1 MVPYLTKGLK
11 YEWMKN
17 KNLSF
22 NLSVY
27 LIGSEILLAAI
38 IIVVGYWFARN
49 LILESLF
56 HKLQYHTQEVIG
68 PLNNSL
74 NESKWL
80 IDNFDREFDA
90 VKVLE
95 NPEKYSKLIFRIKP
109 SIVGLRFVTFDEKD
123 STKFKSD
130 HLFYRK
136 DDLINSDN
144 EGFYKEYDKVAEW
157 MNRMSRTTKP
167 EWSSPLYS
175 VKSANGEF
183 NQIFVYVKPIQGTYG
198 GTITRAVIFCAISL
212 ENRLK
217 TFRELNL
224 YQSGTLLLISDKGQ
238 VIYPPENM
246 ESGVGP
252 DILSQFSKK
261 GIDLN
266 KVFSK
271 SEEGTAIVY
280 PDFLKNKRS
289 IALYWPVNSVN
300 WVAIAVLPQSEYLF
314 GLNRIL
320 FFSIL
325 LILFIGSLS
334 AAIAVYFSMKLVTPI
349 TALANA
355 SRKIIEEEGV
365 QGTDWINEVE
375 ALSKSIEIMKRK
387 LKNYE
392 TDRLKAEMNNEEMDR
407 ELKLARDI
415 EMGIVPT
422 KFPLFPGR
430 SDFDCYG
437 KLIPAKIVGGDLFD
451 FFLLDD
457 NNLFISICDTL
468 GKGIPAAMF
477 AVATRTLIRS
487 IANPITRIG
496 KMMELLNDELSIGQE
511 SDMFVTVMMGR
522 LNLTNGELA
531 YCNAGHPRPFILRND
546 HQIEELESTHGFPIG
561 VRRKQKFVESVIV
574 ISPGESMIAYT
585 DGITEEVDRFGNF
598 FGKERLLSI
607 VQSQNSATP
616 EKIVKEVLKALDK
629 FRGKAEIYDDTTML
643 AVKYI
648 GKV

>member
-1 MVPYLTKGLK
+1 
-11 YEWMKN
+11 MKN
-17 KNLSF
+17 RNLSF
-22 NLSVY
+22 NLSLY
-27 LIGSEILLAAI
+27 LIGSEILLAGI

-49 LILESLF
+49 LIFESLF
-56 HKLQYHTQEVIG
+56 HKLQYHTQEIIS
-68 PLNNSL
+68 PINSSI

-80 IDNFDREFDA
+80 IDNFDSEFDA
-90 VKVLE
+90 NDVLE
-95 NPEKYSKLIFRIKP
+95 NPETYSEMVFRINP
-109 SIVGLRFVTFDEKD
+109 SIVGLRFVTFDEND
-123 STKFKSD
+123 SSKFQSD
-130 HLFYRK
+130 QFFYRSGE
-136 DDLINSDN
+136 LISSDKK
-144 EGFYKEYDKVAEW
+144 GFYQEYDKAAEW
-157 MNRMSRTTKP
+157 MNENCRTTKP
-167 EWSSPLYS
+167 EWSSPLHS
-175 VKSANGEF
+175 VKSSKSEHQ
-183 NQIFVYVKPIQGTYG
+183 QIFIYVKPIQLTSEGKTK
-198 GTITRAVIFCAISL
+198 RAVIYCAISL
-212 ENRLK
+212 DNQLK
-217 TFRELNL
+217 SFRELNL
-224 YQSGTLLLISDKGQ
+224 YQSGMLLLISDKGQ
-238 VIYPPENM
+238 VIYPHENR
-246 ESGVGP
+246 EGGVGL

-261 GIDLN
+261 GIDIN
-266 KVFSK
+266 KVLSK
-271 SEEGTAIVY
+271 GEEGTTIVY

-289 IALYWPVNSVN
+289 LALYWPVSQIN
-300 WVAIAVLPQSEYLF
+300 WLAIAVLPESEYLY

-320 FFSIL
+320 LFSIL

-334 AAIAVYFSMKLVTPI
+334 AAVAVYFSMRLVSPI
-349 TALANA
+349 TLLANA
-355 SRKIIEEEGV
+355 SRKIIEDEGD

-375 ALSKSIEIMKRK
+375 ALSQSIEIMKRK
-387 LKNYE
+387 LKSYE
-392 TDRLKAEMNNEEMDR
+392 SDRLKTELNNEEMDR

-430 SDFDCYG
+430 RDFDCYG

-457 NNLFISICDTL
+457 NHLFVSICDTL

-487 IANPITRIG
+487 IANPITRMG

-561 VRRKQKFVESVIV
+561 VRKKQKFVESF
-574 ISPGESMIAYT
+574 ISIASGESLIAYT
-585 DGITEEVDRFGNF
+585 DGITEEVDKFGNF
-598 FGKERLLSI
+598 FSKERLLSI

-629 FRGKAEIYDDTTML
+629 FRGKAEIYDDTTIL

>member
-1 MVPYLTKGLK
+1 
-11 YEWMKN
+11 MKN

-27 LIGSEILLAAI
+27 LIGSEIILAGI

-68 PLNNSL
+68 PINSSL

-80 IDNFDREFDA
+80 IDNFDSEFDA
-90 VKVLE
+90 NGVLE
-95 NPEKYSKLIFRIKP
+95 NPETYSEMVFRIKP
-109 SIVGLRFVTFDEKD
+109 SIVGLRFVTFDEND

-130 HLFYRK
+130 HLFYRHG
-136 DDLINSDN
+136 DLINSDN
-144 EGFYKEYDKVAEW
+144 EGFNREYVKAADW
-157 MNRMSRTTKP
+157 MNEVRRTTKP
-167 EWSSPLYS
+167 IWSSPLYS
-175 VKSANGEF
+175 VKTANGESK
-183 NQIFVYVKPIQGTYG
+183 QIFIYVKPVQLTSG
-198 GTITRAVIFCAISL
+198 GKITKAVIYCAISL

-217 TFRELNL
+217 TFHELNL

-238 VIYPPENM
+238 VIYPPENR
-246 ESGVGP
+246 ESGVGV
-252 DILSQFSKK
+252 DILSQFGKK
-261 GIDLN
+261 GIDIN
-266 KVFSK
+266 KILTK
-271 SEEGTAIVY
+271 GDEGSTIVY
-280 PDFLKNKRS
+280 PDYLKNKRS
-289 IALYWPVNSVN
+289 IALYWPVSSIN
-300 WVAIAVLPQSEYLF
+300 WVAIAVLPESEYLF

-334 AAIAVYFSMKLVTPI
+334 AAIAVYFSMRLVSPI
-349 TALANA
+349 TVLANA
-355 SRKIIEEEGV
+355 SRKIIEEEGD

-375 ALSKSIEIMKRK
+375 ALSQSIEIMKRK
-387 LKNYE
+387 LKSYE
-392 TDRLKAEMNNEEMDR
+392 SERLKAELSNEEMDR

-457 NNLFISICDTL
+457 NNLFVSICDTL

-546 HQIEELESTHGFPIG
+546 NQIEELESTHGFPIG
-561 VRRKQKFVESVIV
+561 VRKKQKFVESF
-574 ISPGESMIAYT
+574 ISIASGESLIAYT
-585 DGITEEVDRFGNF
+585 DGITEEVDKFGNF

-643 AVKYI
+643 ALKYI